1 MFWTRLFSGII
12 LLVIAIGSIWLGGP
26 VLTAVLLLVSLVGYR
41 ELTKALGV
49 PAGEKKT
56 ASADS
61 SGLKTSFFVTMPGLT
76 AVEIVGLAGTV
87 LYYGAIQLCSVTVW
101 DGLLWDS
108 STGAIWLLGCVVLVF
123 LAELFVYVFAFPKY
137 QAEQVL
143 AGFFAFVY
151 APVMLSF
158 IELTRMTMGGILIV
172 WLILISSWG
181 CDTCAYAVGKLI
193 GKKKIF
199 PVLSPKKSLEGCIGG
214 VLGAAL
220 LGFLYGKFLVNLFPI
235 TVDTFAWQAA
245 LVCAV
250 GAVMSM
256 VGDLA
261 ASAIKRNKGIKDYG
275 KLIPG
280 HGGIMDRFDS
290 VIVTAPMV
298 YFMTMLLIGH

>member
-12 LLVIAIGSIWLGGP
+12 LLVIAIGSVWLGGP
-26 VLTAVLLLVSLVGYR
+26 VLTAVLLVVSLVGYR

-49 PAGEKKT
+49 PSGKKKVT
-56 ASADS
+56 VADS
-61 SGLKTSFFVTMPGLT
+61 ARHKTSFFAVTSGIT
-76 AVEIVGLAGTV
+76 AIEIVGLAGTV
-87 LYYGAIQLCSVTVW
+87 LYYGVIQLCMGTKNGMMW
-101 DGLLWDS
+101 WDS
-108 STGAIWLLGCVVLVF
+108 AGGAVWLLGCIVLVF

-137 QAEQVL
+137 QAEQVT
-143 AGFFAFVY
+143 AGFLAFVY

-158 IELTRMTMGGILIV
+158 IELTRMTSAGILIV

-181 CDTCAYAVGKLI
+181 CDTCAYVVGKLI

-199 PVLSPKKSLEGCIGG
+199 PSLSPKKSLEGCIGG

-220 LGFLYGKFLVNLFPI
+220 LGFLYGKLLVKLFPI

-245 LVCAV
+245 LICAV

-290 VIVTAPMV
+290 VIVTAPLV
-298 YFMTMLLIGH
+298 YFMTLLLIGH

>member
-1 MFWTRLFSGII
+1 MFWTRLFSGIV

-26 VLTAVLLLVSLVGYR
+26 VLTAVLLVISLVGYR

-49 PAGEKKT
+49 P
-56 ASADS
+56 S
-61 SGLKTSFFVTMPGLT
+61 VTP
-76 AVEIVGLAGTV
+76 VEIVGLSGTV
-87 LYYGAIQLCSVTVW
+87 LYYGTIQLCMKTMVSGQMW
-101 DGLLWDS
+101 WESGDG
-108 STGAIWLLGCVVLVF
+108 AVWLLGCIVLVF
-123 LAELFVYVFAFPKY
+123 MAQLFIYVVAFPKY
-137 QAEQVL
+137 QAEQVI

-158 IELTRMTMGGILIV
+158 IELTRMTVAGILIV

-181 CDTCAYAVGKLI
+181 CDTCAYVVGKLI

-220 LGFLYGKFLVNLFPI
+220 LGFLYGKLLVSFFP
-235 TVDTFAWQAA
+235 TTADTFAWQSA
-245 LVCAV
+245 LICAV

-290 VIVTAPMV
+290 VIITAPMV
-298 YFMTMLLIGH
+298 YFMMLLLIGH